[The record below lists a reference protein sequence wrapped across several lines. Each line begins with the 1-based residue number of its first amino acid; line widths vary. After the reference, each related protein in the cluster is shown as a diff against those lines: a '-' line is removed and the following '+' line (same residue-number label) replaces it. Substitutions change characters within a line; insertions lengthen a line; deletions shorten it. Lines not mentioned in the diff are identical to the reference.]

1 MPSDTSNP
9 VTGKDFRL
17 TFARDGGLVEVQ
29 DAVVS
34 YECEPQ
40 YETVESAHLGTT
52 TKNIDSVL
60 TGWRIQ
66 LEVSLKTKEIDEFL
80 DAVHAASTLRIPV
93 VLTAQEQISYRD
105 GSSKRYTYI
114 NLKLTAAP
122 KSARRGDAATHRL
135 TFMTGDDRIAG

>member
-40 YETVESAHLGTT
+40 YETVETKPLGSTA
-52 TKNIDSVL
+52 VL
-60 TGWRIQ
+60 HDATHIGWRLQ
-66 LEVSLKTKEIDEFL
+66 VGVSMVGKEIDEFL
-80 DAVHAASTLRIPV
+80 DAVHAASKLRVP
-93 VLTAQEQISYRD
+93 LTIAAQESISYRD
-105 GSSKRYTYI
+105 GTSKRYTYV
-114 NLKLTAAP
+114 NLKLTGAP
-122 KSARRGDAATHRL
+122 KQLRRGDAGSHRL